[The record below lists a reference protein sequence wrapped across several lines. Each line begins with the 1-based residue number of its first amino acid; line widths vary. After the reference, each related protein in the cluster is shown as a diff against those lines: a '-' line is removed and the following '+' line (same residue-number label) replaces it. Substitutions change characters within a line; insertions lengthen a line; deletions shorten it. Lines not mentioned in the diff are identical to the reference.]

1 MTGQSLASLP
11 MYDLPELQ
19 AATDAWWDGLAQ
31 AFRREG
37 LSNIPARLS
46 REGQFGAEW
55 RNPALLF
62 SQCCGMDFVTH
73 GQAHLRLLA
82 TPVYATD
89 DCNGPDYCSLIV
101 VRVDDPAQ
109 ALADLRARRAA
120 VNMPGSH
127 SGYNALRYL
136 VASLLQSDDASQ
148 VRPFFSQVLDS
159 GSHAASLQLL
169 QTDQADCAAIDCVT
183 FALLARHRPA
193 AIHGL
198 RVLTRSPQ
206 VPGLPYVCSNTC
218 TEDTVQRLRNGL
230 FAALNA
236 PHLAD
241 ARAELLLQDAV
252 ILSPDAY
259 QPIQQMMVHAQ
270 RAGYIELS

>member
-1 MTGQSLASLP
+1 MTRRPIASLP
-11 MYDLPELQ
+11 MYDLPELR

-37 LSNIPARLS
+37 LDNIPAQLNRG
-46 REGQFGAEW
+46 EPFGTEW

-82 TPVYATD
+82 TPAYATA

-109 ALADLRARRAA
+109 TLTDLRARRVA

-136 VASLLQSDDASQ
+136 IASLQQPDNTAQ
-148 VRPFFSQVLDS
+148 VSPFFSQVLDS
-159 GSHAASLQLL
+159 GSHVVSLQLL
-169 QTDQADCAAIDCVT
+169 QAGQADCAAIDCVT

-193 AIHGL
+193 AIRDL
-198 RVLTRSPQ
+198 RILSRSPQ
-206 VPGLPYVCSNTC
+206 VPGLPYVCHNSC

-230 FAALNA
+230 LAALHA
-236 PHLAD
+236 PHLA
-241 ARAELLLQDAV
+241 AVRAELLLQDVVVLPAK
-252 ILSPDAY
+252 AY
-259 QPIQQMMVHAQ
+259 QPIRQMMLYAQ
-270 RAGYIELS
+270 CAGYTELS